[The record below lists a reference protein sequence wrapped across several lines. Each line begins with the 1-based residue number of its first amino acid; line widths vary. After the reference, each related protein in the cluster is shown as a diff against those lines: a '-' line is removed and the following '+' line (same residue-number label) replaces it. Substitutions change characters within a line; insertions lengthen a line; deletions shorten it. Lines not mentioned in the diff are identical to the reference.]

1 MYTPSHF
8 REDRPEIQ
16 REFMR
21 AHPLATLV
29 THSPAGLDANHIPVL
44 VDDAVTLI
52 RGHIARANPVWRE
65 AGTEEALAIF
75 TGEQYYVSPSWYPSK
90 QEHGKVVP
98 TWNYQTVHAHGTLT
112 FFEDKAKLRDLVD
125 ELTRAN
131 ESKFPQPWGISDA
144 PPEYIDGLLS
154 AIVGFEL
161 RITRL
166 VAKFKQSQNR
176 PEADRAGVAAARSI
190 RLGMQVSEG

>member
-21 AHPLATLV
+21 AHPLAILV
-29 THSPAGLDANHIPVL
+29 TQSPSGLNANHIPVL
-44 VDDAVTLI
+44 VDDALTLI
-52 RGHIARANPVWRE
+52 RGHVARANPVWRE
-65 AGTEEALAIF
+65 SGAEALAVF

-98 TWNYQTVHAHGTLT
+98 TWNYEAVHAYGTLA
-112 FFEDKAKLRDLVD
+112 FFEDKEKLRSLVD
-125 ELTRAN
+125 ELTRTH
-131 ESKFPQPWGISDA
+131 ESKFPQPWSIGDA
-144 PPEYIDGLLS
+144 PPEYIDGLLN
-154 AIVGFEL
+154 AIVGFEF

-166 VAKFKQSQNR
+166 EAKFKQSQNR
-176 PEADRAGVAAARSI
+176 PEADRAAVASR
-190 RLGMQVSEG
+190 RNR